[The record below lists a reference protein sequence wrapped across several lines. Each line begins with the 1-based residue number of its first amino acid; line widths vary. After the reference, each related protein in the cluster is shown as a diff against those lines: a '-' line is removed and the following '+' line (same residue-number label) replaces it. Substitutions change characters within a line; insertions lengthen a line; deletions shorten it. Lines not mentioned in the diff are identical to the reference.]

1 MPFSHR
7 RGPDGTQQDPAA
19 AEADLQAS
27 LAALARGG
35 IPPRAEQRLSELRQ
49 QSKGDQTLFTSDL
62 SVNEFSL
69 LTATGLRPVTQVMG
83 SSV

>member
-35 IPPRAEQRLSELRQ
+35 IPPRAEQRLAELRE
-49 QSKGDQTLFTSDL
+49 KDRTLFTSDL
-62 SVNEFSL
+62 SVNEFAL
-69 LTATGLRPVTQVMG
+69 MARAAVTQVMG